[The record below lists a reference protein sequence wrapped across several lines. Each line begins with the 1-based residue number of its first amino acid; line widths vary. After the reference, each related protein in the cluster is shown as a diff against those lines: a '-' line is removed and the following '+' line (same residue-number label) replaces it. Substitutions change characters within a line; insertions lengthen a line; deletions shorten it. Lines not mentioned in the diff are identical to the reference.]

1 MLSALEEGSNIPDK
15 VQSTNDQLKIEGD
28 SRFDL
33 GMCGKQVP
41 IPFLNQ
47 SPPVDSCPLSFMQ
60 EL

>member
-1 MLSALEEGSNIPDK
+1 MLSALEEGSNFPDK
-15 VQSTNDQLKIEGD
+15 VQSTNDQLKIKGH
-28 SRFDL
+28 RFDL
-33 GMCGKQVP
+33 GMCEKQKP